1 MVVNAEGARGKL
13 FTRVS
18 RARVEARALLGA
30 LKKLEEAAKPAAEGT
45 QHSSLAQ
52 SALRDSVTTWYAA
65 LATADLHGRAT
76 EFAEILEGGGDL
88 HNYAEGAWGAANGL
102 SRLLDRW
109 PEKKKP
115 AGDGELD
122 RAAIALTAEE
132 STAILNEVIF
142 ECCKVTI
149 PDEVEEKLAQIRV
162 GKALDFHAVFDE
174 TLADPAQRG
183 EILSLLKHRHIGGWV
198 DPATGLIYR
207 VSRGRAGRVATC
219 IAPFVAALLTG
230 TALYGF
236 SSLSLADNWDY
247 LADGWQLVGA
257 YGLVLAGATFHL
269 LIEALKQNQTKS
281 APILAAGDLVYWLNL
296 RWVGLLMTIAW
307 VVIVTIGLRAAG
319 VEEDGELSVYFFAG
333 YSLDS
338 VAGLILT
345 RFNSSAEAAQMAL
358 TAQLAPAAPGGAG
371 DPKPAG
377 SPA

>member
-1 MVVNAEGARGKL
+1 MVVDADKPRGKL

-18 RARVEARALLGA
+18 RVRVESRSLLGA
-30 LKKLEEAAKPAAEGT
+30 LKKLEEAAKPTGKDT

-52 SALRDSVTTWYAA
+52 SALRDAVTTWHAA
-65 LATADLHGRAT
+65 LETADLGRRAK
-76 EFAEILEGGGDL
+76 ELEEVLDGDDDL
-88 HNYAEGAWGAANGL
+88 HDYAEGSWGAANGL

-109 PEKKKP
+109 PKKKKAP
-115 AGDGELD
+115 CENDLD
-122 RAAIALTAEE
+122 RAAIGVTVEE

-149 PDEVEEKLAQIRV
+149 PDEVEEKLTLMRV

-207 VSRGRAGRVATC
+207 VSRSGAARVATC
-219 IAPFVAALLTG
+219 FAPFLVALLTG
-230 TALYGF
+230 GALYGF
-236 SSLSLADNWDY
+236 ANLSLADNWDY

-296 RWVGLLMTIAW
+296 RWVGLLLTIAW
-307 VVIVTIGLRAAG
+307 VVVVTIGLRAAG

-338 VAGLILT
+338 VAGLVLT
-345 RFNSSAEAAQMAL
+345 RFNNSAEAAQTAL
-358 TAQLAPAAPGGAG
+358 TEQLTPAAPGGTG
-371 DPKPAG
+371 GPKAAG